1 MNFARMQAAANAINL
16 LKPSILVNTDRIKK
30 QTNSDLNK
38 KQKKNGQMISGFL
51 EPQTCYK
58 VCMCNP
64 LEHDRH

>member
-1 MNFARMQAAANAINL
+1 MNFACSKRDKFAETQYTC
-16 LKPSILVNTDRIKK
+16 KYGQDKK